1 MPDLTP
7 TFVMQYEREMR
18 VITESEYKRRIA
30 RENFWAPKI
39 LRETNIERKTERIT
53 WWLDTATI
61 QPLGPTGDG
70 EMEFEGLVAQTVEYP
85 TFKHGKGLR
94 IQRDQL
100 EDLDG
105 TGLDQA
111 AKWSELIGNDTAY
124 YKQRLASQ
132 VILNAAN
139 SDGSAAAYDG
149 VQYFADNS
157 VNSGHGHPLNPFAPR
172 VGGYCNW
179 LHGAAGTSLTGPG
192 FAALPYPGGLPIHDS
207 GTGAVTTDVAL
218 QNLAKAWAYIKSI
231 KMPNGIDPRFL
242 RPKYI
247 LGPPAL
253 AARIAMLTDAK
264 FIAQAAATGGGA
276 ADVIAYIKRLGFEV
290 EPVIADEFAASTDY
304 STIMPFMSLSGS
316 GGSGG
321 TVTGGNVTSLPETIE
336 GSDTSWYIA
345 CEEAQTSQLGALL
358 HVMRKPFKVNYYT
371 GDSGGTGLDAILDR
385 IEEFEY
391 HCRGRMSVQLG
402 HPYALF
408 RIDAATS

>member
-1 MPDLTP
+1 MK
-7 TFVMQYEREMR
+7 

-30 RENFWAPKI
+30 AENFWAPKI
-39 LRETNIERKTERIT
+39 LRDTNIERKTERIT

-70 EMEFEGLVAQTVEYP
+70 EMEFESLVAQTVEYP
-85 TFKHGKGLR
+85 TYKHGKGLR

-105 TGLDQA
+105 TGLNQA
-111 AKWSELIGNDTAY
+111 AKWSELMGSETAY
-124 YKQRLASQ
+124 YRQRLASQ

-139 SDGSAAAYDG
+139 TDGSAAAYDG
-149 VQYFADNS
+149 VPFFADNTT
-157 VNSGHGHPLNPFAPR
+157 NSAHGHPLNPFAKS

-179 LHGAAGTSLTGPG
+179 LHGSAGTSLTGPG
-192 FAALPYPGGLPIHDS
+192 FTSQPYPGALPIDES
-207 GTGAVTTDVAL
+207 VTTDVAL
-218 QNLAKAWAYIKSI
+218 TNLRKAWSYIKSI

-247 LGPPAL
+247 MGPPAL

-264 FIAQAAATGGGA
+264 FIAQAAATGGGS
-276 ADVIAYIKRLGFEV
+276 ADIVAYIKRMGFEV
-290 EPVIADEFAASTDY
+290 EPIIADEFAASTDY
-304 STIMPFMSLSGS
+304 STTLPFMSLTGS

-321 TVTGGNVTSLPETIE
+321 TVKGGNVTSLPETIQ
-336 GSDTSWYIA
+336 GSDTTWYIV
-345 CEEAQTSQLGALL
+345 CEEGQTSQLGALL
-358 HVMRKPFKVNYYT
+358 HVLRKPFKITYYT

-391 HCRGRMSVQLG
+391 HCRGRASVQLG
-402 HPYALF
+402 HPYCIF
-408 RIDAATS
+408 RVDAS